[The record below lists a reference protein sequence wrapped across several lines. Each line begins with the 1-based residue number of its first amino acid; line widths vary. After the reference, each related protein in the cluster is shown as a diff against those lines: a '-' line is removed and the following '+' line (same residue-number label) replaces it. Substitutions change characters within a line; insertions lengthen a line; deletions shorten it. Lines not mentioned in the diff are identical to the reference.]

1 MCHLPTMV
9 YVFQLCLFYILQVIK
24 TPTSSLLCLLTFRCI
39 LGTTRLLSAAYR
51 VTGRMQDSRRHKL
64 ENWDYPLV
72 NTLVNTVA
80 SEHDDPEFNPII
92 WPFFVPFAL
101 VLSRNSGFFPKL
113 PSPPIR
119 IRGWTEKRP
128 CVILVEIFRPKYPSN
143 MWHPII
149 IKDGMNIYS
158 LFTKSKLVESHWLYV
173 LCCVS
178 LLVIKHLLCQ
188 ETPPLMQPPL
198 DLLTEL

>member
-1 MCHLPTMV
+1 M
-9 YVFQLCLFYILQVIK
+9 IK

-51 VTGRMQDSRRHKL
+51 VTGRMQDSRRHNL

-92 WPFFVPFAL
+92 WPFFVPFAR

-113 PSPPIR
+113 PSP
-119 IRGWTEKRP
+119 RP
-128 CVILVEIFRPKYPSN
+128 CVILVEIFRPKYSSN

>member
-51 VTGRMQDSRRHKL
+51 VTGRMQDSRRHNL

-92 WPFFVPFAL
+92 WPFFVPFARVFSLGTL
-101 VLSRNSGFFPKL
+101 VSSQSFP
-113 PSPPIR
+113 PPPDKDKR
-119 IRGWTEKRP
+119 MDREKA
-128 CVILVEIFRPKYPSN
+128 
-143 MWHPII
+143 
-149 IKDGMNIYS
+149 
-158 LFTKSKLVESHWLYV
+158 
-173 LCCVS
+173 LCDSC
-178 LLVIKHLLCQ
+178 
-188 ETPPLMQPPL
+188 
-198 DLLTEL
+198 

>member
-1 MCHLPTMV
+1 M
-9 YVFQLCLFYILQVIK
+9 
-24 TPTSSLLCLLTFRCI
+24 
-39 LGTTRLLSAAYR
+39 
-51 VTGRMQDSRRHKL
+51 
-64 ENWDYPLV
+64 V

-92 WPFFVPFAL
+92 WPFFVPFAR

-158 LFTKSKLVESHWLYV
+158 LFTKSKLVESH
-173 LCCVS
+173 
-178 LLVIKHLLCQ
+178 
-188 ETPPLMQPPL
+188 
-198 DLLTEL
+198 

>member
-51 VTGRMQDSRRHKL
+51 VTGRMQDSRRHNL

-92 WPFFVPFAL
+92 WPFFVPFARI
-101 VLSRNSGFFPKL
+101 LSRNSGFFPKL
-113 PSPPIR
+113 PSP
-119 IRGWTEKRP
+119 RP

-158 LFTKSKLVESHWLYV
+158 LFTKSKLVESH
-173 LCCVS
+173 
-178 LLVIKHLLCQ
+178 
-188 ETPPLMQPPL
+188 
-198 DLLTEL
+198 